1 VPTIGRQFY
10 FPFSHSTRV
19 DVAVAHLGDSPTG
32 VEICVYRP
40 DGERVHRRRLMDV
53 PSHGAVTTRKD
64 PKSDNLARF
73 VGPHM
78 GGLVS
83 IRGDHNALLTASSLC
98 IGKGLT
104 SCALLRPLQAAA
116 GAVLQA
122 PVAIGRSFLVLVAN
136 PHDTRARVRV
146 EVAPSGEP
154 FSSLQEPLQL
164 GRHQLALSEDAFSI
178 GQPGIVRV
186 VSETGVPILVWGLG
200 VGAERSELYPLY
212 P

>member
-1 VPTIGRQFY
+1 MPTLGRQFY
-10 FPFSHSTRV
+10 FPFSHATRV
-19 DVAVAHLGDSPTG
+19 DVAVAHLGDSPTA

-53 PSHGAVTTRKD
+53 PSHGTLTTRRD

-83 IRGDHNALLTASSLC
+83 VRGDYNALLTASSLC

-104 SCALLRPLQAAA
+104 SCALLRPVQAAA

-122 PVAIGRSFLVLVAN
+122 PVAVGRSFLVLVAN
-136 PHDTRARVRV
+136 PHDARARVRV

-154 FSSLQEPLQL
+154 FSLLQDPLL
-164 GRHQLALSEDAFSI
+164 LSRHQVAVSEDAFTL
-178 GQPGIVRV
+178 GQPAIVRV
-186 VSETGVPILVWGLG
+186 VSESGVPVLAWGLG
-200 VGAERSELYPLY
+200 VGTDRSELYPLY